1 MINTEIIYN
10 QYSKRIYN
18 LAYRMTGD
26 VDDAHDIT
34 QETFIQAYN
43 SIQTFKGESQIY
55 TWLYQIAK
63 NKCLRFLEKKN
74 KTTFLSLQGLINNVS
89 SPVSDEFSEAEK
101 LVYISQVKE
110 GCLSGLIRCLSIQQ
124 RLAFILHILLEMPI
138 DQVAIVIDKSENAAR
153 ILVHRAKQNIK
164 EFLCNNCSLYH
175 SKNSCRCENLVNF
188 SLKQGWIGLNSE
200 LNNHEKIETEIKDLK
215 SMVSF
220 YNTLPKIPIDED
232 LTRQIKK
239 LLAEN
244 QNFIIF
250 NDKKVK

>member
-1 MINTEIIYN
+1 MKNTEIIYN

-43 SIQTFKGESQIY
+43 SIQNFKGDSGIY

-89 SPVSDEFSEAEK
+89 SPVSEEFSEAEK

-124 RLAFILHILLEMPI
+124 RLAFILNILLEMPI
-138 DQVAIVIDKSENAAR
+138 DQVAIVIEKSENATR

-164 EFLCNNCSLYH
+164 EFLCNNCYLYY
-175 SKNSCRCENLVNF
+175 SKNLCRCENLVNF

-200 LNNHEKIETEIKDLK
+200 LNNREKIETEIKDLK
-215 SMVSF
+215 SLIKF
-220 YNTLPKIPIDED
+220 YKTLPQIPLDD
-232 LTRQIKK
+232 DFMWQIKK
-239 LLAEN
+239 ILAEN
-244 QNFIIF
+244 QNFIIL